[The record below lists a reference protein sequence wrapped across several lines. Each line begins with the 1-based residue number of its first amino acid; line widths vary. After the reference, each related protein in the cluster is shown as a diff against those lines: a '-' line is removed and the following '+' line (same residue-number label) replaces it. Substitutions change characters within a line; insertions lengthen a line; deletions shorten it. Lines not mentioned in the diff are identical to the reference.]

1 MQNARA
7 CLLSPAMPEGK
18 CTGRIPRRPRCACVA
33 AAIATHSLLPRRR
46 YRKGGPSPLCK
57 SDREQILHG
66 VDFCPFLEVSQASKR
81 WDAVAGP
88 EFGSAERRGAWL
100 TQWSVACGARSFSWR
115 RDFRPVALQD
125 RKARTGPVSTS
136 VLCNKVGQVG
146 GRYRD
151 HRPVQMSKYSGLRR
165 LRPARRPCWHRSIDI
180 PSALAET
187 RENLVPLDD
196 EIWRYNTRWRIRI
209 LRTAD
214 TWLMAPPA
222 ENRLAAQKVDEGPKI
237 FFTVCARGR
246 RGHATGHLPLLA
258 MRAVIYRVQSVPAV
272 KLVVLQNHRL
282 GGILRFRV

>member
-1 MQNARA
+1 MQ
-7 CLLSPAMPEGK
+7 K
-18 CTGRIPRRPRCACVA
+18 RPRADPA
-33 AAIATHSLLPRRR
+33 WRRFLSLF
-46 YRKGGPSPLCK
+46 GG
-57 SDREQILHG
+57 
-66 VDFCPFLEVSQASKR
+66 VTSKQ
-81 WDAVAGP
+81 G
-88 EFGSAERRGAWL
+88 RGAWL
-100 TQWSVACGARSFSWR
+100 TQWSVACGARSFSGR
-115 RDFRPVALQD
+115 RDFWPAALQD

-165 LRPARRPCWHRSIDI
+165 LRPARRPCCPESLHRSIDI

-196 EIWRYNTRWRIRI
+196 EIWRYDTRWRIRI

-246 RGHATGHLPLLA
+246 RGHT
-258 MRAVIYRVQSVPAV
+258 PAV
-272 KLVVLQNHRL
+272 AGNEGRDSPGSVSTGGETSVSAKPSSRRHFEVSGLKRHARLENDMISSCGLVPTCDE
-282 GGILRFRV
+282 LRC